1 MSKRTKKP
9 IQRRGNSTLGIWL
22 SDCDSDS
29 LSVSGY
35 TSLDKNPEI
44 MTACR
49 KIAELIGSITIHL
62 MNNTEKGDMRIVNEL
77 SKKIDINPS
86 PYMTRSTWMQSI
98 VMNLL
103 LYGDGNSV
111 VLPHTH
117 DGYLGSLE
125 PIAAQRVG
133 FRPVS
138 YRDYKVLIDNNE
150 FDPDDVLHFV
160 HNPDKVYM
168 WMGRGLTISLKDV
181 ANNLKQAAATEKG
194 FMESKWKPSMVI
206 KVDAL
211 TDEFSSPEGRKK
223 LLKSYVESDKAGEP
237 WLIPADAMQVEQ
249 VRPLTLKDLA
259 ISDNVQLDKR
269 LVAAIIGV
277 PPFILGVGDYNKDAW
292 NSFIQNTVRPIAV
305 EIQQEMTKKLIQS
318 PHWYLKF
325 NVLSLMD
332 WDLTTI
338 YQVFG
343 GLSDKGIVTGN
354 EVRDRIGMSPM
365 DGLDELRILENYI
378 PSDMIGDQK
387 KLIQGNK
394 PNKPDKP
401 DKLNGDEEDEN
412 E

>member
-1 MSKRTKKP
+1 MKKRTKNQIQKREKP
-9 IQRRGNSTLGIWL
+9 SLGIWL
-22 SDCDSDS
+22 NGDNQDS
-29 LSVSGY
+29 LCVPGY
-35 TSLDKNPEI
+35 TSLDRNPEI

-62 MNNTEKGDMRIVNEL
+62 MNNTPKGDERIVNEL
-77 SKKIDINPS
+77 SRKIDINPS
-86 PYMTRSTWMQSI
+86 TYMTRSTWMQSI

-103 LYGDGNSV
+103 LYGEGNSV

-125 PIAAQRVG
+125 PVAAQRVG
-133 FRPVS
+133 FRPIS
-138 YRDYKVLIDNNE
+138 YRNYKVLIDNQE

-160 HNPDKVYM
+160 HNPDKTYM
-168 WMGRGLTISLKDV
+168 WMGRGLTISLRDI

-194 FMESKWKPSMVI
+194 FMESKWKPSMIV

-211 TDEFSSPEGRKK
+211 VDEFSSPAGRRK
-223 LLKSYVESDKAGEP
+223 LLEDYVQTEHAGEP
-237 WLIPADAMQVEQ
+237 WLIPAEQ
-249 VRPLTLKDLA
+249 FDVKEIRPLSLKDLA
-259 ISDNVQLDKR
+259 LNDTVQLDKR
-269 LVAAIIGV
+269 MVAAIIGV
-277 PPFILGVGDYNKDAW
+277 PPFVLGIGEYNKEAW
-292 NSFIQNTVRPIAV
+292 NSFIQNTVRPIAI
-305 EIQQEMTKKLIQS
+305 EIQQEMTRKLIQS

-343 GLSDKGIVTGN
+343 GLSDKGIVSGN
-354 EVRDRIGMSPM
+354 EVRDRIGMSPR

-394 PNKPDKP
+394 PKEK
-401 DKLNGDEEDEN
+401 NGEEDPEDEE
-412 E
+412 